1 MQRLIQRKVDDIQIW
16 EGLLTTLNNYI
27 RQKNLIHIGLTNRFD
42 AYRNHHTRKP
52 FGYFVLIENATET
65 ATQPVVAYVM
75 AGARTQ
81 YIDARI
87 FYQKRQTYIDLLR
100 DSLQESSSNY
110 NKSSHEV
117 LKDIINQ
124 DFSYP

>member
-1 MQRLIQRKVDDIQIW
+1 MQRLDQRMVDAIQTW

-27 RQKNLIHIGLTNRFD
+27 RQKYLIHLGLTNRFD

-81 YIDARI
+81 YIDART
-87 FYQKRQTYIDLLR
+87 FYQKRQTYIDLLEN
-100 DSLQESSSNY
+100 SLQQSSSTY
-110 NKSSHEV
+110 THSPHEI
-117 LKDIINQ
+117 LKNQINQ

>member
-1 MQRLIQRKVDDIQIW
+1 MQRLEQRMVDAIQIW

-27 RQKNLIHIGLTNRFD
+27 RQKYLIHLGLTNRFD